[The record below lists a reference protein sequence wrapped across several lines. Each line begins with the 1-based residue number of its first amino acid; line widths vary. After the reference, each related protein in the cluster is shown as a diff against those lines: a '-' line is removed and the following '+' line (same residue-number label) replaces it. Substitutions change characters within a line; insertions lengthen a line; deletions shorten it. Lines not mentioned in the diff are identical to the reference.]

1 MAKDPG
7 IRIKYVGTKQQI
19 ADILTKGC
27 FTSQQWEAL
36 LRLAQIG
43 KSGKKK
49 NIDLKD
55 ALAARYMGKT
65 KRKSKRELQAIFVF
79 AVFCYN

>member
-7 IRIKYVGTKQQI
+7 IRIKYVGTKKQI
-19 ADILTKGC
+19 AHILTKGS
-27 FTSQQWEAL
+27 FTAQQWEAL

-49 NIDLKD
+49 SIDLKD
-55 ALAARYMGKT
+55 ALAARHTGKI
-65 KRKSKRELQAIFVF
+65 KRKSKRELQAIL
-79 AVFCYN
+79 